1 MYILD
6 GNVTT
11 AIVDAIRSLMITFCS
26 LIYRL
31 IVFCFD
37 VFEKIGAAND
47 ILSTD
52 IIVNITNKIS
62 LILGLFMIFR
72 LTFAFIQYLINP
84 DTMTDKNKGAGNLVT
99 KMIVMVVLLGST
111 PYMFKLAFSLQN
123 AINEDKIIPRIIMG
137 YSPDESNNATMG
149 GMLAQSTFYT
159 FFRINENVT
168 CKDSDADLALVT
180 TDAIEEDLKSA
191 DFSLLSTF
199 VNQKCNLNDDSSKK
213 DYIYELDAGGLGC
226 LVIGVAVLYI
236 VFIFTIQLAVRLF
249 QLAYLQV
256 IAPIPIMMY
265 ITPKGDEK
273 LKKWG
278 SQCLTTFL
286 DYFLRTAIIYF
297 VLYLIQEIISNFD
310 SSSLS
315 SIWQTGNN
323 AAGKGYILGVL
334 IIGLLAFAK
343 KVPNLIKEIFPSLGG
358 AAAFDY
364 GLSFKKQVVEPLKWA
379 YNTPLG
385 WGLHAAKWTAQGIDR
400 KAHGKNFFGP
410 GRLRKKIDEILPE
423 QAAARKE
430 REEAVAARKL
440 FEKQEKKGEELFNRR
455 PDHKIDETFFKNQE
469 FRKSWRTLKDAKD
482 AEDLANEELKAENA
496 RYQAAFNSGDQRE
509 IAIAKSRVATAEKNL
524 KVASGAVEKAQEFHD
539 KNRAIY
545 TKDREIEDRYTRYKK
560 THGTPEVYKTDAE
573 ILSEAGIGNITNTG
587 TNTDTNTENGQNTN
601 NRIIVEEHVSSQPR
615 QETTSQETVQN
626 EYSRLVNQYNNETDP
641 SKKAAIRKQIDDF
654 ERRN

>member
-358 AAAFDY
+358 AAAFNY
-364 GLSFKKQVVEPLKWA
+364 GLSSPEMKKALTFGLGATAGAIGGAAIGFKQGKGTLTGRAGNAFTGFFRGAAGGAKTKGSIVGNVKKGMSSQRAASQKAYERNNDGSTFWGRTFGASEASITKEAFDKELSLYSDYNGVVDLVDKELEKD
-379 YNTPLG
+379 
-385 WGLHAAKWTAQGIDR
+385 AAVQSAM
-400 KAHGKNFFGP
+400 
-410 GRLRKKIDEILPE
+410 
-423 QAAARKE
+423 ARKQALLE
-430 REEAVAARKL
+430 RGSSGGPAPTVAEIRNADALIKKAKKSALQVEIGRGTNGKIMSALANAEAIRAKG
-440 FEKQEKKGEELFNRR
+440 QEKGYTGFGTTSLATGSAADRMNAFFDNKDSTGIETNQIKGAGGSRN
-455 PDHKIDETFFKNQE
+455 
-469 FRKSWRTLKDAKD
+469 
-482 AEDLANEELKAENA
+482 AEYKKAEANA
-496 RYQAAFNSGDQRE
+496 KYN
-509 IAIAKSRVATAEKNL
+509 K
-524 KVASGAVEKAQEFHD
+524 
-539 KNRAIY
+539 
-545 TKDREIEDRYTRYKK
+545 TK
-560 THGTPEVYKTDAE
+560 
-573 ILSEAGIGNITNTG
+573 
-587 TNTDTNTENGQNTN
+587 
-601 NRIIVEEHVSSQPR
+601 
-615 QETTSQETVQN
+615 
-626 EYSRLVNQYNNETDP
+626 
-641 SKKAAIRKQIDDF
+641 
-654 ERRN
+654 

>member
-11 AIVDAIRSLMITFCS
+11 AIVDAIRSLMITLCS

-99 KMIVMVVLLGST
+99 KMIVMVVMLGST

-180 TDAIEEDLKSA
+180 TDAIKEDLKSA

-323 AAGKGYILGVL
+323 VASKSYILGVL

-358 AAAFDY
+358 AAGFDY
-364 GLSFKKQVVEPLKWA
+364 GLSFKKQVIEPLKA
-379 YNTPLG
+379 GYNSPLG
-385 WGLHAAKWTAQGIDR
+385 WGLKLGKAGAVAAIGAIDR
-400 KAHGKNFFGP
+400 KKYNLPKPRNKFQQKLDKLTP
-410 GRLRKKIDEILPE
+410 GRAEAIKNVTEGRKEVREIDNKWNDGVEIAKKFISHGFTAAGTGSTGWDKALDGTTRNNYKIVFKHDEFITSKMNLDKAKKEMETLRDGLLQVQSGGTFTYGGVTYNKSNVSALSDKYNSQSGAFSGMEKVHESLRKQYADDALVEDKFKII
-423 QAAARKE
+423 KNN
-430 REEAVAARKL
+430 AVNPAS
-440 FEKQEKKGEELFNRR
+440 
-455 PDHKIDETFFKNQE
+455 P
-469 FRKSWRTLKDAKD
+469 SRTHTT
-482 AEDLANEELKAENA
+482 E
-496 RYQAAFNSGDQRE
+496 
-509 IAIAKSRVATAEKNL
+509 
-524 KVASGAVEKAQEFHD
+524 
-539 KNRAIY
+539 
-545 TKDREIEDRYTRYKK
+545 
-560 THGTPEVYKTDAE
+560 
-573 ILSEAGIGNITNTG
+573 GI
-587 TNTDTNTENGQNTN
+587 
-601 NRIIVEEHVSSQPR
+601 
-615 QETTSQETVQN
+615 
-626 EYSRLVNQYNNETDP
+626 
-641 SKKAAIRKQIDDF
+641 
-654 ERRN
+654 

>member
-99 KMIVMVVLLGST
+99 KMIVMVVMLGST

-168 CKDSDADLALVT
+168 CKDSDADLALVI
-180 TDAIEEDLKSA
+180 TDAIKEDLKSA

-323 AAGKGYILGVL
+323 VASKSYILGVL

-358 AAAFDY
+358 AAGFDY
-364 GLSFKKQVVEPLKWA
+364 GLSFKKQVIEPLKA
-379 YNTPLG
+379 GYNSPLG
-385 WGLHAAKWTAQGIDR
+385 WGLKLGKAGAVAAIGAIDR
-400 KAHGKNFFGP
+400 KKYNLLKPRNKFQQKLDKLTP
-410 GRLRKKIDEILPE
+410 GRAEAIKNVTEGRKEVREIDNKWNDGVEIAKKFTSHGFTAAGTGSTGWDKALDGTTRNNYKIVFKHDEFITSKMNLDKAKKEMETLRDGLLQVQSGGTFTYGGVTYNKSNVFALSDKYNSQSGAFSGMEKVHESLRKQYADDALVEDKFKFIKNN
-423 QAAARKE
+423 AANPAS
-430 REEAVAARKL
+430 
-440 FEKQEKKGEELFNRR
+440 
-455 PDHKIDETFFKNQE
+455 P
-469 FRKSWRTLKDAKD
+469 SRTHTT
-482 AEDLANEELKAENA
+482 E
-496 RYQAAFNSGDQRE
+496 
-509 IAIAKSRVATAEKNL
+509 
-524 KVASGAVEKAQEFHD
+524 
-539 KNRAIY
+539 
-545 TKDREIEDRYTRYKK
+545 
-560 THGTPEVYKTDAE
+560 
-573 ILSEAGIGNITNTG
+573 GI
-587 TNTDTNTENGQNTN
+587 
-601 NRIIVEEHVSSQPR
+601 
-615 QETTSQETVQN
+615 
-626 EYSRLVNQYNNETDP
+626 
-641 SKKAAIRKQIDDF
+641 
-654 ERRN
+654 

>member
-99 KMIVMVVLLGST
+99 KMIVMVVMLGST

-180 TDAIEEDLKSA
+180 TDAIKEDLKSA

-323 AAGKGYILGVL
+323 VASKSYILGVL

-358 AAAFDY
+358 AAGFDY
-364 GLSFKKQVVEPLKWA
+364 GLSFKKQVIEPLKA
-379 YNTPLG
+379 GYNSPLG
-385 WGLHAAKWTAQGIDR
+385 WGLKLGKAGAVAAIGAIDR
-400 KAHGKNFFGP
+400 KKYNLPKPRNKFQQKLDKLTP
-410 GRLRKKIDEILPE
+410 GRAEAIKNVTEGRKEVREIDNKWNDGVEIAKKFTSHGFTAAGTGSTGWDKALDGTTRNNYKIVFKHDEFITSKMNLDKAKKEMETLRDGLLQVQSGGTFTYGGVTYNKSNVSALSDKYNSQSGAFSGMEKVHEILRKQYADDALVEDKFKFIKNN
-423 QAAARKE
+423 AANPAS
-430 REEAVAARKL
+430 
-440 FEKQEKKGEELFNRR
+440 
-455 PDHKIDETFFKNQE
+455 P
-469 FRKSWRTLKDAKD
+469 SRTHTT
-482 AEDLANEELKAENA
+482 E
-496 RYQAAFNSGDQRE
+496 
-509 IAIAKSRVATAEKNL
+509 
-524 KVASGAVEKAQEFHD
+524 
-539 KNRAIY
+539 
-545 TKDREIEDRYTRYKK
+545 
-560 THGTPEVYKTDAE
+560 
-573 ILSEAGIGNITNTG
+573 GI
-587 TNTDTNTENGQNTN
+587 
-601 NRIIVEEHVSSQPR
+601 
-615 QETTSQETVQN
+615 
-626 EYSRLVNQYNNETDP
+626 
-641 SKKAAIRKQIDDF
+641 
-654 ERRN
+654 